1 MYMIIYKVTNNVN
14 GKIYIGQTIRT
25 IDERISEH
33 QRKKNS
39 LIGKAIKRYGIESF
53 TIESIETVTT
63 IEMLNNREIYWIKHF
78 KCMVPNGYNQCVGG
92 NNTMGF
98 THREES
104 KQKMSESK
112 SKLYMGENN
121 PFYGKTHSIEAKQ
134 KMSKQRK
141 GRTLSEEWKRKIGES
156 CQKKVVN
163 LDTGEIFDSVKLASQ
178 KYNLKATHISSV
190 CNGKRKTTGG
200 FRWQH
205 YDAR

>member
-1 MYMIIYKVTNNVN
+1 MIIYKVTNNVN

-78 KCMVPNGYNQCVGG
+78 KCMIPNGYNQCEGG
-92 NNTMGF
+92 NNTIGYV
-98 THREES
+98 HREES
-104 KQKMSESK
+104 KQKMSE
-112 SKLYMGENN
+112 
-121 PFYGKTHSIEAKQ
+121 
-134 KMSKQRK
+134 QRK

-163 LDTGEIFDSVKLASQ
+163 LDTGEIFDSVKSASQ
-178 KYNLKATHISSV
+178 KYNLKDTHISRV
-190 CNGKRKTTGG
+190 CKGKRKTTGG
-200 FRWQH
+200 FRWQY